1 MTPPGSGPGAK
12 PPAGTVVRN
21 AALTRVVRP
30 SAPGVPIGTAPTNIA
45 PLPSLIQPASGYAVV
60 PAPQVPVAKTGGVF
74 GLLRRVFGGGDT
86 LVVAKPPAVVAAEF
100 DPSRFFGFRS
110 AELAGAPTGAIPVG
124 SRPTSFRVGATLAL
138 IQGDG
143 FRSRGQYEEVSPRG
157 SGDTAPNP
165 VVQARRS
172 RADGEGKTAVL
183 TGALAREAAS
193 VAASPTRPRPQPV
206 ARPVSA
212 RPAAPTA
219 PATDSDA
226 AGPTIDSIVGDA
238 RRVHAQSKLSI
249 SGRAHRTQGISL
261 TATQPT
267 SNGSIRITAETL
279 AAPIAE
285 AMQVVTSDGLS
296 ILGIKNA
303 GPAVQFAV
311 VFEDAGHIRDLAQA
325 RGMAIPYNLDTLIAI
340 DRGPSEQSR
349 ATPGSRV
356 IGTNVGNVGVVGAL
370 NPSDLPIDQSRVP
383 MIVVFIPW
391 ALASRTDEALYTR
404 ARSSALARLRE
415 ALRKI
420 RAALPA
426 SQSDDGRNGGGQR
439 RR

>member
-1 MTPPGSGPGAK
+1 MPPSGSGPGAK
-12 PPAGTVVRN
+12 PPVGIVVNHLGLQRVVRN
-21 AALTRVVRP
+21 APPTIV
-30 SAPGVPIGTAPTNIA
+30 AP
-45 PLPSLIQPASGYAVV
+45 
-60 PAPQVPVAKTGGVF
+60 PAPQVGRAAAEYTGTPLPQAPTATSGGF
-74 GLLRRVFGGGDT
+74 MGMLRRAFGGGDVP
-86 LVVAKPPAVVAAEF
+86 VVAEPPAAVAPTF
-100 DPSRFFGFRS
+100 DASPYFGFRP
-110 AELAGAPTGAIPVG
+110 ADFADAPTGAIPVG
-124 SRPTSFRVGATLAL
+124 SQPTSFKVGATIAFVP
-138 IQGDG
+138 GDD
-143 FRSRGQYEEVSPRG
+143 FRSRSQHARAALRG
-157 SGDTAPNP
+157 SGDTSPNP
-165 VVQARRS
+165 VIQARRS
-172 RADGEGKTAVL
+172 RADGDGKTAVL
-183 TGALAREAAS
+183 TRALARDAARE
-193 VAASPTRPRPQPV
+193 ASPAHPRPQPV

-212 RPAAPTA
+212 RPVVPTA
-219 PATDSDA
+219 PATDSDT

-238 RRVHAQSKLSI
+238 RRAHAQNALSM
-249 SGRAHRTQGISL
+249 SGRIHRTQGMSL

-285 AMQVVTSDGLS
+285 AMQVVTGDGLS
-296 ILGIKNA
+296 ILGIKNT

-325 RGMAIPYNLDTLIAI
+325 RGMVLPYNLDTLIAI

-356 IGTNVGNVGVVGAL
+356 IGTNVGNIGVVGAL

-391 ALASRTDEALYTR
+391 ALTSRTDEALYTR
-404 ARSSALARLRE
+404 ARGSALARLRE

-426 SQSDDGRNGGGQR
+426 NQSDDGRGGGQR